1 MKLSEFVFDYHCSF
15 IMLCRRLQCLEQAIR
30 WLILEESKGCVISH
44 SMDYND
50 LLLLIKHMYRW
61 PPVCW
66 FHKLWVNQLGCF
78 FKDVALF
85 FNCVSSIT
93 VFDNLLVSLFSQ
105 IEHNLIWNP
114 FWPLLVF
121 RCCFLQ
127 MEWDLEDMPIVFFSA
142 YPKVFMYFINICHF
156 NSC

>member
-1 MKLSEFVFDYHCSF
+1 MKLSELMFDYHCSF
-15 IMLCRRLQCLEQAIR
+15 IMFCRCLQCLKLAIR
-30 WLILEESKGCVISH
+30 WRILEESKGCVISNRV
-44 SMDYND
+44 DDND
-50 LLLLIKHMYRW
+50 LLLLVKQVDRW
-61 PPVCW
+61 PPVCRLDE
-66 FHKLWVNQLGCF
+66 LWVDQLRCF
-78 FKDVALF
+78 FINVALF
-85 FNCVSSIT
+85 LNRVGGIT
-93 VFDNLLVSLFSQ
+93 VFDKLLVSLFPQ
-105 IEHNLIWNP
+105 IEHNLVRNT